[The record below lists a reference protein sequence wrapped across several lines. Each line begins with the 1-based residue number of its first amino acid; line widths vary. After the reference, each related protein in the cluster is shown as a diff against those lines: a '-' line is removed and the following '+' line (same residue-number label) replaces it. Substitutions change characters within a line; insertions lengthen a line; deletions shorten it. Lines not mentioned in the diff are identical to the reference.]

1 MPPGTLSLLAQVTTL
16 SGARNAVATG
26 TGEAY
31 VTDSREG
38 KILVVQPVGDVP
50 PPTR

>member
-1 MPPGTLSLLAQVTTL
+1 MLAQVTTL

-26 TGEAY
+26 AGEAY
-31 VTDSREG
+31 VTDSPEG
-38 KILVVQPVGDVP
+38 KSLVIDVP

>member
-1 MPPGTLSLLAQVTTL
+1 MLAQVTTV
-16 SGARNAVATG
+16 SGARNAVVSEEG
-26 TGEAY
+26 QAY